1 MFFFIYIFVGIG
13 SNGLRIVNGI
23 EMDFVVKVFLNL
35 VRYILWFK
43 EYWERIVNFFFN
55 VFENSFVWF
64 VFDDIKIN
72 REIMEIIFEVFFLD
86 FIRFV
91 YVFMFKVEL
100 IN

>member
-55 VFENSFVWF
+55 VFENS
-64 VFDDIKIN
+64 
-72 REIMEIIFEVFFLD
+72 
-86 FIRFV
+86 
-91 YVFMFKVEL
+91 YVVVDKV
-100 IN
+100 